1 MNATWLAQTL
11 ADWNLHLARL
21 NQPLRFGDQSVSR
34 TKTNTA
40 WLGQSVIS
48 ILQSALSAVGID
60 LSSSDI
66 WQEIATT
73 EVGDII
79 NGWNA
84 TVAPV
89 AQNLPTGYL
98 TWSDLTSNIFA
109 FLYPG
114 YFDVGAAV
122 FAEST
127 KQPVTLGEVFTLGN
141 GAPATSP
148 LTGPALVLTGRQDTI
163 YCGGDCLATG
173 GAAASIPAGVGAAFP
188 NASKFE
194 AYIHPNTGHGIN
206 FHYNC
211 KSSHM
216 HERYH
221 AQGDKMLTSFLF
233 QPPVLT
239 MLSKTSLLPTVS
251 RAHRS
256 RHFSLRL
263 RSNAAWTSAKW
274 ASHVTVVQRHDF

>member
-1 MNATWLAQTL
+1 MNATWLGQTL

-21 NQPLRFGDQSVSR
+21 NQPLRFGNQAISR

-40 WLGQSVIS
+40 WLGQNVIS
-48 ILQSALSAVGID
+48 ILQSALGAVGID
-60 LSSSDI
+60 LSSYEL
-66 WQEIATT
+66 WEEIATT

-109 FLYPG
+109 FLFPG
-114 YFDVGAAV
+114 HFDIGAAV
-122 FAEST
+122 YAEMT
-127 KQPVTLGEVFTLGN
+127 KQPVALGEIFTLGN
-141 GAPATSP
+141 GAPASSP
-148 LTGPALVLTGRQDTI
+148 HTGPALVLTGRQDTI

-173 GAAASIPAGVGAAFP
+173 GAAASIPAGVAKAFP

-206 FHYNC
+206 FHKNGM
-211 KSSHM
+211 SSQM
-216 HERYH
+216 YER
-221 AQGDKMLTSFLF
+221 
-233 QPPVLT
+233 
-239 MLSKTSLLPTVS
+239 
-251 RAHRS
+251 
-256 RHFSLRL
+256 
-263 RSNAAWTSAKW
+263 
-274 ASHVTVVQRHDF
+274 

>member
-1 MNATWLAQTL
+1 MTALYPGSSDGVALTGFSMNATWLAQTL

-40 WLGQSVIS
+40 WLGQNVIS
-48 ILQSALSAVGID
+48 ILQSALSAVGIN
-60 LSSSDI
+60 LSSSNI

-122 FAEST
+122 YAEST

-163 YCGGDCLATG
+163 YCECFRPATLRDHTDFSGGGDCLATG

-188 NASKFE
+188 NVSKFE

-206 FHYNC
+206 FHYNG
-211 KSSHM
+211 KSSLM
-216 HERYH
+216 RERYD
-221 AQGDKMLTSFLF
+221 A
-233 QPPVLT
+233 
-239 MLSKTSLLPTVS
+239 
-251 RAHRS
+251 
-256 RHFSLRL
+256 
-263 RSNAAWTSAKW
+263 
-274 ASHVTVVQRHDF
+274 